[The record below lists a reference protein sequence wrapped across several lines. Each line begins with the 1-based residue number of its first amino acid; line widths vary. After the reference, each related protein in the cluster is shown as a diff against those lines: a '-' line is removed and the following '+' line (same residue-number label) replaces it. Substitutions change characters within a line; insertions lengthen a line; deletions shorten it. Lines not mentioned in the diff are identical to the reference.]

1 MKLHRESFVR
11 ELLRDER
18 GQTLVFVV
26 LGLTAILGL
35 GAISMEVGHSYY
47 AYGKLKASTSNA
59 ALAGAAGL
67 PDTTAAAAN
76 VTAYSSMAN
85 DKNATGLLQ
94 NVSAKTTFLC
104 LNAVTNLGAV
114 CATASG
120 TAGGYN
126 AVSVT
131 QTAQIPLWFGKLV
144 GVPSFN
150 ITATSTAAT
159 KGGPNTPWNIAII
172 LDTTGSMG
180 YSDSGVQCNG
190 TQISCALKGVQA
202 LLSDLYPCT
211 SGLTCTTGVA
221 NVDSVSLYVF
231 PPVLTSTVGLD
242 YCSGGSGWGSNGPT
256 TEYYMVPT
264 LNSSWTYQVIPFS
277 NDYRTNDA
285 ATTLNTS
292 ANIVKATGYSGTN
305 CSGIQTGG
313 STYYAQVIYQA
324 QSDLIAQQIA
334 NPGSQNAM
342 IILSD
347 GDATATVTTSWGGG
361 ISSNSWLQP
370 SSANS
375 LNGIS
380 GNNPKSYTY
389 PSAVGECGQAVVAA
403 QAAAAAKTTV
413 YTIGYGSELSGC
425 TSDQTY
431 SATVTTGG
439 GSWTHGDTP
448 CQALAAMAS
457 APIDFYSDNANGCKA
472 TVPTN
477 AAITSL
483 TAIFH
488 QITGGLTVPRLIPNG
503 LT

>member
-1 MKLHRESFVR
+1 MKLQRESLVR
-11 ELLRDER
+11 GLLRDER

-26 LGLTAILGL
+26 LGLTTILGL
-35 GAISMEVGHSYY
+35 GAISMEVGHTYY
-47 AYGKLKASTSNA
+47 AYGKLKASTNDA

-67 PDTTAAAAN
+67 PNTTTAAAN
-76 VTAYSSMAN
+76 VTAYSSMAT

-94 NVSAKTTFLC
+94 NVSAKSSFLC
-104 LNAVTNLGAV
+104 LTAVTNMGST
-114 CATASG
+114 CTTASG

-131 QTAQIPLWFGKLV
+131 QTAQVNLWFGKLV

-150 ITATSTAAT
+150 ITATSAAAA
-159 KGGPNTPWNIAII
+159 KGGSNTPWNIAII

-180 YSDSGVQCNG
+180 YSDSGVQCSG
-190 TQISCALKGVQA
+190 TQISCALNGVQA
-202 LLSDLYPCT
+202 LLSDLYPCALNQTCSSST
-211 SGLTCTTGVA
+211 SV
-221 NVDSVSLYVF
+221 VDSVSLYVF
-231 PPVLTSTVGLD
+231 PPVLTTTVGLD
-242 YCSGGSGWGSNGPT
+242 YCSGGSGRGSSSPT

-264 LNSSWTYQVIPFS
+264 LNSSWTYNVIPFS
-277 NDYRTNDA
+277 NNYRTTDA

-292 ANIVKATGYSGTN
+292 ANIVKATGYSGSGCT
-305 CSGIQTGG
+305 GIQTGG
-313 STYYAQVIYQA
+313 STYYAQVIYQV

-342 IILSD
+342 ILLSD

-361 ISSNSWLQP
+361 ISSTSWLQP
-370 SSANS
+370 SSTNS

-380 GNNPKSYTY
+380 TNNPKSYTY

-403 QAAAAAKTTV
+403 QAASTAGTTV

-431 SATVTTGG
+431 SASVTTGG
-439 GSWTHGDTP
+439 GSWAHGDTP

-457 APIDFYSDNANGCKA
+457 APVNFYSDNANGCKA

-488 QITGGLTVPRLIPNG
+488 QITANLTVPRLIPNG
-503 LT
+503 IT